1 MNFVNPWLSLMSF
14 VYFIVAGFASFSL
27 SKRLVEIYLE
37 KVETKFLKSLEPIV
51 GTVTFCSS
59 FGMSLIILYY
69 ILT

>member
-1 MNFVNPWLSLMSF
+1 MNFVNPWLSLTSF
-14 VYFIVAGFASFSL
+14 VYFIIAGFASFVL

-51 GTVTFCSS
+51 GSVTFCGS
-59 FGMSLIILYY
+59 FGISLIILYF

>member
-14 VYFIVAGFASFSL
+14 VYFIIAGFASFVL

-37 KVETKFLKSLEPIV
+37 KVETKFLKSFEPIIGIV
-51 GTVTFCSS
+51 AFCGS
-59 FGMSLIILYY
+59 FGLSLIILYY

>member
-14 VYFIVAGFASFSL
+14 VYFIVAGVFSFVF
-27 SKRLVEIYLE
+27 SKRLVVFYLE

-51 GTVTFCSS
+51 GSVGVCSS
-59 FGMSLIILYY
+59 FGLSLIILYY